1 MLIDA
6 VQSYLAL
13 RRACGFKLRYQEHRL
28 RHFAQFS
35 MARGKT
41 YVCSQTAT
49 EWAALARSVEQR
61 TRRLRDVIQFAR
73 HVRAENPLH
82 ELPRAAFGR
91 SCGRRPTPYIYSPEE
106 IERLIRSAR
115 EHGGSDLHKDTYGT
129 LFALIA
135 CTGLRVSEAL
145 QLRLSDLKL
154 DGLVIRSSK
163 FRKTRL
169 VPLHDSAWTALKR
182 FIERR
187 RGCAQAD
194 DPVFVSSAG
203 SPLPLWEVEHVFH
216 VTATNAGLPRGSSR
230 PRATLHGLRHTF
242 AVRALE
248 SCPEGRDRITQHMV
262 ALSTYLGHAK
272 LASTYWYL
280 EATPLLMRD
289 IAERFESFATG
300 ARS

>member
-13 RRACGFKLRYQEHRL
+13 RRACGFKLRYQEYRL
-28 RHFAQFS
+28 RDFAQFS
-35 MARGKT
+35 MARGKS
-41 YVCSQTAT
+41 YVCSQTAIQ
-49 EWAALARSVEQR
+49 WAALARSVEQR

-73 HVRAENPLH
+73 HVRAEDPRH
-82 ELPRAAFGR
+82 ELPRTVFGR
-91 SCGRRPTPYIYSPEE
+91 SSGRRPTPYIYSPEE

-115 EHGGSDLHKDTYGT
+115 EHGGSDLHNDTYGT

-145 QLRLSDLKL
+145 QLRLSDLTR

-163 FRKTRL
+163 FRKKRL
-169 VPLHDSAWTALKR
+169 VALHDSARMALKR
-182 FIERR
+182 FIDRR
-187 RGCAQAD
+187 RGRAQAD
-194 DPVFVSSAG
+194 DPVFVSSTG
-203 SPLPLWEVEHVFH
+203 SLLPLWEVEHTFH
-216 VTATNAGLPRGSSR
+216 ITATKAGLPRGSSR

-248 SCPEGRDRITQHMV
+248 GCPDGRDRITQHMV
-262 ALSTYLGHAK
+262 ALSTYLGHAT
-272 LASTYWYL
+272 LAGTYWYL

-289 IAERFESFATG
+289 IAERFESFAAG
-300 ARS
+300 GQS